1 MPICTACTAP
11 VDYLYTEYQTAH
23 NLRLEQCVRLSRVF
37 LHRPHVHLEQ
47 ASCHAFSD
55 PYVEH
60 DDLTILLDLILLK
73 LGVFR
78 HLLFNRGA
86 SPRRIGPKGEKPLI
100 LKEEQSRAEHVGVHL
115 HHPHLRSDKVCLL
128 RDGDG

>member
-1 MPICTACTAP
+1 M
-11 VDYLYTEYQTAH
+11 
-23 NLRLEQCVRLSRVF
+23 
-37 LHRPHVHLEQ
+37 HRPHVQIEQ

-100 LKEEQSRAEHVGVHL
+100 LKEERSRAEHVGIYL
-115 HHPHLRSDKVCLL
+115 HHPRPRSDGVCLI
-128 RDGDG
+128 RDVDG

>member
-1 MPICTACTAP
+1 MPICTACAAP
-11 VDYLYTEYQTAH
+11 VDYLYTEYQSAH

-37 LHRPHVHLEQ
+37 LHRPHVQFEQ
-47 ASCHAFSD
+47 VSCLAFSD

-100 LKEEQSRAEHVGVHL
+100 IEDKRSRAERVGVHL
-115 HHPHLRSDKVCLL
+115 YYARLGSGKLRLL
-128 RDGDG
+128 RDADG

>member
-1 MPICTACTAP
+1 MHC
-11 VDYLYTEYQTAH
+11 
-23 NLRLEQCVRLSRVF
+23 
-37 LHRPHVHLEQ
+37 PHVHTEQ

-100 LKEEQSRAEHVGVHL
+100 LEEERRLAERVSTHL
-115 HHPHLRSDKVCLL
+115 HHALLSSDRVRLL
-128 RDGDG
+128 RDADG

>member
-1 MPICTACTAP
+1 MRPSLACLRP
-11 VDYLYTEYQTAH
+11 LHSPHAH
-23 NLRLEQCVRLSRVF
+23 I
-37 LHRPHVHLEQ
+37 EQ

-100 LKEEQSRAEHVGVHL
+100 LEEERSRAEQVGIHCRCARL
-115 HHPHLRSDKVCLL
+115 SSDMVRLL
-128 RDGDG
+128 RDADG